1 MKWKLMARFMGTVVS
16 VVIIVMI
23 INIIAIFSFIIY
35 NNETKSTLIKGK
47 LESLGVEDYT
57 RNFSEYI
64 VGNKETVYIDN
75 DGKSSLDNN
84 NIWIQILDE
93 QSSEIYSYKK
103 PNSIKKSYTPFELI
117 NQYKYADEKTLAT
130 IFMGEKQIEGGKY
143 SYIIGF
149 PRDKI
154 QRQVITIKNNNFVAI
169 IGKYIYSILILD
181 ALIAL
186 FFAYLFSRKLT
197 RPVSNIINGVL
208 ILADGKY
215 DLKLPQ
221 KGIYTGVYRN
231 LNNLSSTLR
240 SNEIE
245 RKKLDQMRE
254 EWISNMSH
262 DIKTPLVSIKG
273 YAEILSSDDYDLSK
287 EEINQYSKIIE
298 SKSNYIKELVDD
310 LNLTTRLKNKVLK
323 LNKKKVNMVSLA
335 RNAVIDL
342 LNDPKNANVDID
354 FICDNEVIEA
364 FVDDILIMRTIKNLV
379 YNAIVHNKEG
389 VKIKVLVEKN
399 DNIKIV
405 ISDNG
410 KGIRPEE
417 LNLIFERYYRGANT
431 GKGHEGSGLGMA
443 IARDIVK
450 AHDGEIRVLSELGR
464 GTEIEINL

>member
-1 MKWKLMARFMGTVVS
+1 MKWKLMARFMATVVS

-23 INIIAIFSFIIY
+23 INIITVFSFIIY

-103 PNSIKKSYTPFELI
+103 PDSIKKSYTPFELI

-130 IFMGEKQIEGGKY
+130 IFMGEKQIEGSKY

-208 ILADGKY
+208 ILSDGKY
-215 DLKLPQ
+215 NLNLSE

-231 LNNLSSTLR
+231 LNNLSLTLR

-273 YAEILSSDDYDLSK
+273 YAEILSSDEYDLSK

-310 LNLTTRLKNKVLK
+310 LNLTTRLKNKVLR

-335 RNAVIDL
+335 RNAVIDI

-354 FICDNEVIEA
+354 FACDNEVIEA
-364 FVDDILIMRTIKNLV
+364 FVDNILIMRTIKNLV

-389 VKIKVLVEKN
+389 VNIKVLVEKK
-399 DNIKIV
+399 DNLKIV

-464 GTEIEINL
+464 GTEIEIYL

>member
-1 MKWKLMARFMGTVVS
+1 MKWKLMARFMATVVS
-16 VVIIVMI
+16 VVIIVMV
-23 INIIAIFSFIIY
+23 INIITVFSFIIY
-35 NNETKSTLIKGK
+35 NNETKITLIKGK

-64 VGNKETVYIDN
+64 AGNKETVYIDN
-75 DGKSSLDNN
+75 NGKNSLDSN

-93 QSSEIYSYKK
+93 KSSEIYSYRK
-103 PNSIKKSYTPFELI
+103 PDSVKETYTPFELI
-117 NQYKYADEKTLAT
+117 HQYKYSDGKTLAT
-130 IFMGEKQIEGGKY
+130 IFIGEKQIEGSKY

-154 QRQVITIKNNNFVAI
+154 QRQVITINNNNFVAI
-169 IGKYIYSILILD
+169 MGKYIYGILILD

-215 DLKLPQ
+215 NLELSE

-231 LNNLSSTLR
+231 LNNLSLTLKN
-240 SNEIE
+240 NEIE

-273 YAEILSSDDYDLSK
+273 YAELLSSDEYDLSK

-335 RNAVIDL
+335 RNAVIDI

-389 VKIKVLVEKN
+389 VNIKVLVEKK
-399 DNIKIV
+399 DNLKII

-450 AHDGEIRVLSELGR
+450 AHDGEIKILSELGR

>member
-1 MKWKLMARFMGTVVS
+1 MKFKLMGKFMITVVS

-23 INIIAIFSFIIY
+23 INIIAAFSFIIY
-35 NNETKSTLIKGK
+35 NNETKGTLIEKKLKGV
-47 LESLGVEDYT
+47 GAEDYT
-57 RNFSEYI
+57 RNFSKCI
-64 VGNKETVYIDN
+64 VGNKEAVYIDN
-75 DGKSSLDNN
+75 NGKLSLDNN

-93 QSSEIYSYKK
+93 QSSEVYSYKK
-103 PNSIKKSYTPFELI
+103 PKGTKKSYTPFELI
-117 NQYKYADEKTLAT
+117 NEYKYVDEKTLTT
-130 IFMGEKQIEGGKY
+130 IFLGEKQIEGRKY

-149 PRDKI
+149 PWDTVER
-154 QRQVITIKNNNFVAI
+154 RVITINNSNFVET
-169 IGKYIYSILILD
+169 IGNFIYIILILD

-186 FFAYLFSRKLT
+186 FFAYLFSRRLT
-197 RPVSNIINGVL
+197 KPVINIINGVL
-208 ILADGKY
+208 VLSDGKY
-215 DLKLPQ
+215 DLNLSE
-221 KGIYTGVYRN
+221 KGLYTGVYRN